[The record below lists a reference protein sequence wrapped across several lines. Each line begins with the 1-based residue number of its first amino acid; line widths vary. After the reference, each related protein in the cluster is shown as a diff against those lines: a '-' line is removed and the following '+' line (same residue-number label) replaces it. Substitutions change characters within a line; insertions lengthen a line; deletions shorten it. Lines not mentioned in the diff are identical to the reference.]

1 MACPQLDSFT
11 EEEDMTGI
19 DPRILGQLASLAGRC
34 KELEDRLALHV
45 REIDDHAT
53 TMATQA
59 SKLAKLGE
67 KVRRLF
73 AGWRRL
79 QDGVLFVNRKAHVLL
94 QWALWQVQKRKDIAT
109 ADHPDEQE
117 KLDAVSGLWSPD
129 GLPIDPDDG
138 PDLETCTARTAQS
151 EASLLTPSGK
161 RPRAG
166 AASGSKLWTPRPSE
180 ASGHSVG
187 GGSDTD

>member
-1 MACPQLDSFT
+1 M
-11 EEEDMTGI
+11 
-19 DPRILGQLASLAGRC
+19 
-34 KELEDRLALHV
+34 
-45 REIDDHAT
+45 
-53 TMATQA
+53 
-59 SKLAKLGE
+59 
-67 KVRRLF
+67 
-73 AGWRRL
+73 
-79 QDGVLFVNRKAHVLL
+79 LL

-129 GLPIDPDDG
+129 SLQSDPEDG